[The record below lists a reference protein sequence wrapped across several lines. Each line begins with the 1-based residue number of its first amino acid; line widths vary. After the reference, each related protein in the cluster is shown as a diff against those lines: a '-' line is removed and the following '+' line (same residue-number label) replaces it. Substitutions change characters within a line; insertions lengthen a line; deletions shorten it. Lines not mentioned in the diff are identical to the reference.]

1 MPIRIQ
7 NLPKKSF
14 IQGSILSMSHVGV
27 TYPPWWNPNEQQLP
41 PSLPKNSG
49 LKVESLPMLHHQA
62 KPLGLQIQEQES
74 SSTQSAVNSCHE
86 VSIVGGANS
95 QDQSISSESGQ
106 DESCG
111 RSFEGQTKPIF
122 LFNNPEIV
130 FNTSL
135 PDQSQ
140 PLIRVPY
147 PPVDP
152 YLSGADCIQ
161 TAGYCFY
168 LESLIQS
175 QAGSQ
180 MLGMAPGRVP
190 LPLNLADD
198 GPIYVNAKQYH
209 GILRRRQSRAKL
221 EAQNKLVKAR
231 KPYLHESRHL
241 HALNRVRG
249 SGGRFLSMKKLQQL
263 SPASSN
269 HSPCATGPRDRNK
282 DGCGPETHQV
292 GASEGQF
299 TSTMTSSS
307 VSCMSNSNADFYQ
320 DSRFS
325 GMSAH
330 MGGAMQCNEGLMRH
344 GTAQHCSSSGE

>member
-14 IQGSILSMSHVGV
+14 GQGSILSMPRAGV
-27 TYPPWWNPNEQQLP
+27 TYPSWWNPNEQQLP
-41 PSLPKNSG
+41 PSLPTNSG
-49 LKVESLPMLHHQA
+49 LKVESPHMLHHQA
-62 KPLGLQIQEQES
+62 KPLCLQIQEQES
-74 SSTQSAVNSCHE
+74 SSTQSAGNSCHE

-140 PLIRVPY
+140 PL
-147 PPVDP
+147 
-152 YLSGADCIQ
+152 
-161 TAGYCFY
+161 
-168 LESLIQS
+168 
-175 QAGSQ
+175 AGSQ

-249 SGGRFLSMKKLQQL
+249 SGGRFLSMKKRRQL
-263 SPASSN
+263 SPGSSN
-269 HSPCATGPRDRNK
+269 HSPCATGPRDRNE
-282 DGCGPETHQV
+282 DGCGPETHLV
-292 GASEGQF
+292 GASERQF

-307 VSCMSNSNADFYQ
+307 VLSMSNSNADFYP

-325 GMSAH
+325 GISAH
-330 MGGAMQCNEGLMRH
+330 MRGAMQCNEGLMRR
-344 GTAQHCSSSGE
+344 GAAQHCSSSVR

>member
-7 NLPKKSF
+7 NLPKKNF
-14 IQGSILSMSHVGV
+14 DQGSILSMPHVGV
-27 TYPPWWNPNEQQLP
+27 TYPPWWSLNEQQLP
-41 PSLPKNSG
+41 QSLPKNSG
-49 LKVESLPMLHHQA
+49 LKAESPPMLHHQA
-62 KPLGLQIQEQES
+62 KHLGLQLQEQES
-74 SSTQSAVNSCHE
+74 SSTQSAGNSCHE
-86 VSIVGGANS
+86 VSVVGGANS

-122 LFNNPEIV
+122 MFNNPEIV
-130 FNTSL
+130 FNSSL
-135 PDQSQ
+135 ADQNQ

-152 YLSGADCIQ
+152 YYGGLL
-161 TAGYCFY
+161 TAYRPQAI
-168 LESLIQS
+168 IQS
-175 QAGSQ
+175 QVGSQ

-209 GILRRRQSRAKL
+209 GILRRRQSRAKM

-249 SGGRFLSMKKLQQL
+249 SGGRFLSTKQRQQL
-263 SPASSN
+263 DPASSS
-269 HSPCATGPRDRNK
+269 HSPFATGPRDRNK
-282 DGCGPETHQV
+282 DAYEPETHQV
-292 GASEGQF
+292 GASERQF
-299 TSTMTSSS
+299 TSTMAG
-307 VSCMSNSNADFYQ
+307 ADFYP

-325 GMSAH
+325 GISTH
-330 MGGAMQCNEGLMRH
+330 MGGAMQCNKGLMR
-344 GTAQHCSSSGE
+344 GGAAQHCSSSVR

>member
-1 MPIRIQ
+1 MPTRIQ
-7 NLPKKSF
+7 NLPKKNF
-14 IQGSILSMSHVGV
+14 DQGSILSMPNVGV
-27 TYPPWWNPNEQQLP
+27 TLPPWWNPNEQQLP

-49 LKVESLPMLHHQA
+49 LKVESPPMLHNQA
-62 KPLGLQIQEQES
+62 KHLGLQIQEQES
-74 SSTQSAVNSCHE
+74 SSTQSAGNSCHE

-130 FNTSL
+130 FNSSL
-135 PDQSQ
+135 SDHNQS
-140 PLIRVPY
+140 LIRVPY

-152 YLSGADCIQ
+152 YYGGLLTYRPQAV
-161 TAGYCFY
+161 
-168 LESLIQS
+168 IQS
-175 QAGSQ
+175 QVGSQ
-180 MLGMAPGRVP
+180 MLGMAHGRVP

-209 GILRRRQSRAKL
+209 GILRRRQSRAKM

-249 SGGRFLSMKKLQQL
+249 SGGRFLSTKKLQQL
-263 SPASSN
+263 HQGSSS

-282 DGCGPETHQV
+282 DACGLETHQV
-292 GASEGQF
+292 GASERQF
-299 TSTMTSSS
+299 TSTMGSSNVLS
-307 VSCMSNSNADFYQ
+307 ADFYP

-325 GMSAH
+325 GISSH
-330 MGGAMQCNEGLMRH
+330 MGGAMQCNKGLMR
-344 GTAQHCSSSGE
+344 GGAAQHCSSSVR

>member
-14 IQGSILSMSHVGV
+14 GQGSILSMPRAGV
-27 TYPPWWNPNEQQLP
+27 TYPSWWNPNEQQLP
-41 PSLPKNSG
+41 PSLPTNSG
-49 LKVESLPMLHHQA
+49 LKVESPHMLHHQA
-62 KPLGLQIQEQES
+62 KPLCLQIQEQES
-74 SSTQSAVNSCHE
+74 SSTQSAGNSCHE

-152 YLSGADCIQ
+152 YFSGLLAAYRPQAI
-161 TAGYCFY
+161 
-168 LESLIQS
+168 
-175 QAGSQ
+175 AGSQ

-249 SGGRFLSMKKLQQL
+249 SGGRFLSMKKRRQL
-263 SPASSN
+263 SPGSSN
-269 HSPCATGPRDRNK
+269 HSPCATGPRDRNE
-282 DGCGPETHQV
+282 DGCGPETHLV
-292 GASEGQF
+292 GASERQF

-307 VSCMSNSNADFYQ
+307 VLSMSNSNADFYP

-325 GMSAH
+325 GISAH
-330 MGGAMQCNEGLMRH
+330 MRGAMQCNEGLMRR
-344 GTAQHCSSSGE
+344 GAAQHCSSSVR